1 MIDDWDD
8 AYANAAHIEGAD
20 AYVPMWQA
28 RASAFRNSFAPA
40 RRRVIRYGD
49 DPREDLELL
58 LPGADPRGL
67 FVFVHGGY
75 WRSMAR
81 DLWSHLAAGALA
93 RGWAVALPGYVL
105 CPQQRIRDITR
116 SIAAAVD
123 RAAREVTG
131 PIRLAGHSAGGHLV
145 ARMGCADVALRA
157 APRLEKIISI
167 SGVHD
172 LRPLMNTA
180 MNDDLRLD
188 LDEARAESP
197 ALREPRAG
205 IDLLCW
211 VGAGERPEFLRQNAL
226 LANVWTGCGARTR
239 AHEAP
244 RRHHF
249 SVIGDLAD
257 PTSGLCRAALDQG

>member
-8 AYANAAHIEGAD
+8 AYANAAHIEGAQ
-20 AYVPMWQA
+20 AYVPMWES
-28 RASAFRNSFAPA
+28 RAQAFRAGMAPG
-40 RRRVIRYGD
+40 RRRVIAHGADR
-49 DPREDLELL
+49 REDFELL
-58 LPGADPRGL
+58 LPAGDPRGL

-81 DLWSHLAAGALA
+81 DLWSHLAAGPLE
-93 RGWAVALPGYVL
+93 RGWAVALPGYAL
-105 CPQQRIRDITR
+105 CPQVRIRDITR
-116 SIAAAVD
+116 SIAAAVE
-123 RAAREVTG
+123 RAAQEVSG

-157 APRLEKIISI
+157 ASRIDKIISI

-188 LDEARAESP
+188 LNEARAESP
-197 ALREPRAG
+197 ALREPRPG
-205 IDLLCW
+205 VNLLCW
-211 VGAGERPEFLRQNAL
+211 VGEAERPEFLRQNAL
-226 LANVWTGCGARTR
+226 LANVWTGCGAVTR
-239 AHEAP
+239 AHLAP

-249 SVIGDLAD
+249 SVIGDLSD
-257 PTSGLCRAALDQG
+257 PASALCRAALE

>member
-8 AYANAAHIEGAD
+8 AYANAAHIEGAQ
-20 AYVPMWQA
+20 AYVPMWEKRA
-28 RASAFRNSFAPA
+28 RAFREGLAPG
-40 RRRVIRYGD
+40 RRRAIAYGAD
-49 DPREDLELL
+49 AREDFELL
-58 LPGADPRGL
+58 LPPGAPRGL

-75 WRSMAR
+75 WRSMTR
-81 DLWSHLAAGALA
+81 DLWSHLATGALG

-123 RAAREVTG
+123 RAAQELPG

-157 APRLEKIISI
+157 APRIEKIISI

-172 LRPLMNTA
+172 LRPLMKTA

-188 LDEARAESP
+188 LNEARAESP
-197 ALREPRAG
+197 ALREPRPG
-205 IDLLCW
+205 VDLLCW

-226 LANVWTGCGARTR
+226 LANVWTGCGAKTR

-257 PTSGLCRAALDQG
+257 KTSALCRAALE